1 MATYW
6 TSDFRLNWKQDDVV
20 KFARALASYLVEI
33 QIIIKK
39 VIIWGLRSA

>member
-6 TSDFRLNWKQDDVV
+6 TSDFRLNWKRDDVV
-20 KFARALASYLVEI
+20 KFVRAPAVIVEI